1 MAEEKSM
8 ELKRQINRST
18 EIGNLDEALE
28 ALNSLMEID
37 GESAFA
43 YNKLGIISAR
53 RGDMINAKA
62 YFEKALALDP
72 QYAQAYSNLGNVY
85 REAGDLGQAIAYYQ
99 QAINCDSQYA
109 TAYHNLG
116 VVYKQ
121 KGDIQKA
128 VENLK
133 QANKLQRVMAR
144 RELADSPVGRVTP
157 IAWLIVAIVIIALIY
172 ITRR

>member
-62 YFEKALALDP
+62 YLKALALDP
-72 QYAQAYSNLGNVY
+72 QYAQAYSNLGNVH
-85 REAGDLGQAIAYYQ
+85 REAGDLGRPSPT
-99 QAINCDSQYA
+99 IN
-109 TAYHNLG
+109 
-116 VVYKQ
+116 
-121 KGDIQKA
+121 
-128 VENLK
+128 
-133 QANKLQRVMAR
+133 R
-144 RELADSPVGRVTP
+144 RSTVTLSMLP
-157 IAWLIVAIVIIALIY
+157 
-172 ITRR
+172 